1 MEESLRVIT
10 ELLQGIW
17 SILVKGFELGIDLL
31 DFVWSSSVSL
41 PGSALA
47 GLTAAS
53 FLFGLLLGR
62 ISRRSVGAAQRT
74 GDSRRTGD
82 ERVVLDLA
90 RLRPLGLSA
99 EEEVEN
105 EAMDISDLRHD
116 EVAEEPSASE
126 RSEESRKGS
135 PPKR

>member
-17 SILVKGFELGIDLL
+17 LILVKGFELGIDLF
-31 DFVWSSSVSL
+31 DFLWSSSVSL
-41 PGSALA
+41 PGPALA
-47 GLTAAS
+47 GLTAAA
-53 FLFGLLLGR
+53 FLFGLVVGR
-62 ISRRSVGAAQRT
+62 ISKRFAGAAHGVR
-74 GDSRRTGD
+74 DSKATGD

-116 EVAEEPSASE
+116 EIAEGTPASGRSE
-126 RSEESRKGS
+126 R
-135 PPKR
+135 PD

>member
-1 MEESLRVIT
+1 MEELLRVIT

-17 SILVKGFELGIDLL
+17 LILVKGFELGIDLF
-31 DFVWSSSVSL
+31 DFLWSSSISL
-41 PGSALA
+41 PALTLT
-47 GLTAAS
+47 GLAAAS
-53 FLFGLLLGR
+53 FLLGLLLGR
-62 ISRRSVGAAQRT
+62 ISKRSVGAAEGT
-74 GDSRRTGD
+74 SDSRATGD

-116 EVAEEPSASE
+116 EIAEGVPQGERPE
-126 RSEESRKGS
+126 RSRQGS
-135 PPKR
+135 SPER